1 MIQTFYVRRLIKCGI
16 LGYLILLISCAGTT
30 KYQGLPEV
38 KLKRTPYYVG
48 VTPPLDGD
56 IGHFPILLDHT
67 LEFEEFPDS
76 ILAILDSSLNLMN
89 DYLDNLKISWP
100 LYPIRLP
107 IDDEPLVYVGNVAN
121 PDYPGE
127 QQVSEWQTEE
137 QDAFMGLFTVRP
149 SLAWCDSL
157 EEISRIDTIS
167 YFLYITL
174 GISEYL
180 PRKQNILGFR
190 EVEMGT
196 DYTIPLGIFIGSND
210 PVPVIHLTGALLD
223 SNGNIL
229 RAGAEGIIARPH
241 SVGNIFEDLKHAV
254 SGDFSQSLLRKEN
267 LIALIEDRWV
277 DLPDQPFVWQVAL
290 QNLVDQLLAYPI
302 KK

>member
-38 KLKRTPYYVG
+38 KLKRTPYYAG
-48 VTPPLDGD
+48 ITPALSGD
-56 IGHFPILLDHT
+56 VGHFPILLDHT
-67 LEFEEFPDS
+67 LEFAEFPDS

-107 IDDEPLVYVGNVAN
+107 IDDEPLVYIGNVAN
-121 PDYPGE
+121 PGYPGE
-127 QQVSEWQTEE
+127 QYMAEWQAEN
-137 QDAFMGLFTVRP
+137 QNAFMGLFTDKP

-157 EEISRIDTIS
+157 REISRIDTIS
-167 YFLYITL
+167 YFLFITL
-174 GISEYL
+174 GVSEYL

-196 DYTIPLGIFIGSND
+196 GYTIPLGIFIGGDD

-241 SVGNIFEDLKHAV
+241 SIGNIFEDIKHVV
-254 SGDFSQSLLRKEN
+254 SGDFSESLLRKEN
-267 LIALIEDRWV
+267 LMELIDERRTDLQ
-277 DLPDQPFVWQVAL
+277 DLPYAWQVAL
-290 QNLVDQLLAYPI
+290 QNLVDQLLTTGSQ
-302 KK
+302 

>member
-1 MIQTFYVRRLIKCGI
+1 LQTFYIRSLIRYGFF
-16 LGYLILLISCAGTT
+16 GYLMLLISCAGTT
-30 KYQGLPEV
+30 KFQNLPEV
-38 KLKRTPYYVG
+38 KLKRTPYYTG
-48 VTPPLDGD
+48 VTPPISGD

-89 DYLDNLKISWP
+89 DYLDNMEISWP

-107 IDDEPLVYVGNVAN
+107 IDDEPLVYVGNVASSA
-121 PDYPGE
+121 YPGE
-127 QQVSEWQTEE
+127 QQMAEWQTENE
-137 QDAFMGLFTVRP
+137 DAFMGLFTEKP

-157 EEISRIDTIS
+157 EEISRIDSIS

-174 GISEYL
+174 GVSEYL

-196 DYTIPLGIFIGSND
+196 DYTIPLGIFFGSQD

-223 SNGNIL
+223 STGRIL
-229 RAGAEGIIARPH
+229 KAGAEGIIARPR
-241 SVGNIFEDLKHAV
+241 SMGNIFQDLKNAV
-254 SGDFSQSLLRKEN
+254 SGDFSQSLFRKEN
-267 LIALIEDRWV
+267 LMALIEDRWV
-277 DLPDQPFVWQVAL
+277 DLPDQPYVWQVAL
-290 QNLVDQLLAYPI
+290 QNLVNQLLACQII
-302 KK
+302 K